1 MAAGPMFRFGTAAR
15 LIMADGPMFAFGSAA
30 RLNARPLVAALSAT
44 AFFALCGCSS
54 MDDYNGPRTLVPA
67 RTLNVSPSLH
77 IPAEG
82 LLALGLI
89 YVIIDPLAPNWK
101 VELEPL
107 GTRRYRINL
116 TMKRFFTGGEGES
129 GQVLRRAAEKLQH
142 EGGYSE
148 YAILSYSE
156 GIESKV
162 TIAQRVASGVIELR

>member
-1 MAAGPMFRFGTAAR
+1 MFAFRTAAR
-15 LIMADGPMFAFGSAA
+15 A
-30 RLNARPLVAALSAT
+30 RSLVAALTAT
-44 AFFALCGCSS
+44 ALIALCGCSS
-54 MDDYNGPRTLVPA
+54 MDDYKGPRTLVPA

-82 LLALGLI
+82 LLAIGLI
-89 YVIIDPLAPNWK
+89 YFIIDPLAPNWK

-107 GTRRYRINL
+107 GTRRYRVNL
-116 TMKRFFTGGEGES
+116 TMKRFFSGGEGES
-129 GQVLRRAAEKLQH
+129 GQVFRRAAEKLQH
-142 EGGYSE
+142 EGGYAE